1 MKSIMSCVGVLVS
14 FLLAGI
20 ILPIAVHAH
29 RVPAR
34 IQKPKLQ
41 SKEKREF
48 ELCRALN
55 VFLPAS
61 RFKQCAAVLLSVALL
76 SGCATTVITPEIEE
90 TLGSEMSVQ
99 VRDQIGLYIDPELDA
114 YLQDVAARLVTAL
127 GPTPYTFR
135 FAIVDQFEPNAFAS
149 PGGYIYV
156 SRGLLAQINDESEL
170 AGVLAHEISHVTR
183 RHHARQIGRSVDVGL
198 ITLPGRAVGVVSQ
211 ALGNLINAPI
221 EAAGQV
227 YLASFSRDQES
238 EADAYAMRLAA
249 DAGYDPSAL
258 ADALRGIERTVEVLT
273 GEQRKA
279 SFFDSHP
286 TTPTRVADISR
297 ESASLSVTPVA
308 PIADQRQLYQH
319 LNGMWVGQHNPQ
331 QGVFVGQSF
340 RNADLDFTITF
351 PEKWKTTNTP
361 RFVAAED
368 PDGGAYLA
376 LGGTNDTGTIS
387 RLIDDMAQK
396 MRDEAGIEPAE
407 RRTLKV
413 GSWPAEVLRYD
424 DNTKEKTV
432 SLHFMLVQSPGQKF
446 VLVAMGFAEFRD
458 TLATSAFSLRQLSS
472 SERNSI
478 GGLRL
483 RVVEPRPGEDL
494 PTLGRRVGSKWP
506 VELAAAI
513 NGLSST
519 NAPLAGRPIKF
530 TRPERYK
537 PVP

>member
-1 MKSIMSCVGVLVS
+1 
-14 FLLAGI
+14 
-20 ILPIAVHAH
+20 
-29 RVPAR
+29 
-34 IQKPKLQ
+34 
-41 SKEKREF
+41 
-48 ELCRALN
+48 
-55 VFLPAS
+55 
-61 RFKQCAAVLLSVALL
+61 
-76 SGCATTVITPEIEE
+76 
-90 TLGSEMSVQ
+90 MSVQ
-99 VRDQIGLYIDPELDA
+99 VQDQIGLYADPELDA
-114 YLQDVAARLVTAL
+114 YLQGIGARLVKAL

-156 SRGLLAQINDESEL
+156 SRGLLAQMNDEAEL

-183 RHHARQIGRSVDVGL
+183 RHHARQIGRSVDVSL
-198 ITLPGRAVGVVSQ
+198 ITLPGRAVGVISQ
-211 ALGNLINAPI
+211 ELGELINAPI

-238 EADAYAMRLAA
+238 EADAYGMRLAA
-249 DAGYDPSAL
+249 DAGYNPSAL
-258 ADALRGIERTVEVLT
+258 ADALRGIERTVEALT
-273 GEQRKA
+273 GKNRKA

-286 TTPTRVADISR
+286 TTPARVADINR

-319 LNGMWVGQHNPQ
+319 LNGMWVGRHNPQ
-331 QGVFVGQSF
+331 QGVFAGESF

-351 PEKWKTTNTP
+351 PEKWETTNTP
-361 RFVAAED
+361 RLVSAAD
-368 PDGGAYLA
+368 PDGRAYLA
-376 LGGTNDTGTIS
+376 LGGINDTGTIS
-387 RLIDDMAQK
+387 QLINDMVQK
-396 MRDEAGIEPAE
+396 MRQEAGIEPAE

-413 GSWPAEVLRYD
+413 GNWPAEVLRYD
-424 DNTKEKTV
+424 DNSKEKTV
-432 SLHFMLVQSPGQKF
+432 SLHYMLVQSPRQKF
-446 VLVAMGFAEFRD
+446 VLVAMGLSEFRD
-458 TLATSAFSLRQLSS
+458 TLGKSASSLRQLTE

-483 RVVEPRPGEDL
+483 RVTEPRPGEDL
-494 PTLGRRVGSKWP
+494 SALGRRVGSQWP

-530 TRPERYK
+530 TQAERYK

>member
-1 MKSIMSCVGVLVS
+1 MQRKSD
-14 FLLAGI
+14 AN
-20 ILPIAVHAH
+20 
-29 RVPAR
+29 R
-34 IQKPKLQ
+34 IQL
-41 SKEKREF
+41 S
-48 ELCRALN
+48 
-55 VFLPAS
+55 
-61 RFKQCAAVLLSVALL
+61 AAVLLSIALL

-90 TLGSEMSVQ
+90 RVGSEMSVQ
-99 VRDQIGLYIDPELDA
+99 VRDQIGLYADPELDA
-114 YLQDVAARLVTAL
+114 YLQGVAARLVTAL

-156 SRGLLAQINDESEL
+156 SRGLLAQMNDEAEL

-198 ITLPGRAVGVVSQ
+198 ITLPGRAVGVVSK
-211 ALGNLINAPI
+211 ALGDLINTPI

-238 EADAYAMRLAA
+238 EADAYGMRLAA
-249 DAGYDPSAL
+249 DAGYKPSAL

-273 GEQRKA
+273 GEKRSA

-286 TTPTRVADISR
+286 TTPARVADISR

-308 PIADQRQLYQH
+308 PIADQRQLYQY
-319 LNGMWVGQHNPQ
+319 LSGMWVGQQNPQ
-331 QGVFVGQSF
+331 QGVFVGESF

-361 RFVAAED
+361 RFVAAAE

-376 LGGTNDTGTIS
+376 LGSTNDTATIS
-387 RLIDDMAQK
+387 ELIDGMVQK
-396 MRDEAGIEPAE
+396 MRVEAGIEPAE
-407 RRTLKV
+407 RRTLTV
-413 GSWPAEVLRYD
+413 GSWPAEALRYE
-424 DNTKEKTV
+424 DNSKDKTV
-432 SLHFMLVQSPGQKF
+432 SLHYVLVQSPEQKF
-446 VLVAMGFAEFRD
+446 LLVAMGFDHFRD
-458 TLATSAFSLRQLSS
+458 TLRASVFSLRQLSA

-483 RVVEPRPGEDL
+483 RVAEPRPGEDL
-494 PTLGRRVGSKWP
+494 SAVGQRVSSKWP

-513 NGLSST
+513 NGLAAT
-519 NAPLAGRPIKF
+519 NAPVAGRPIKF
-530 TRPERYK
+530 SQAERYR
-537 PVP
+537 PTP